1 MARPALVRRLLRV
14 MIVVLVAFTF
24 AAAYLVDNRFLL
36 LLLPPSLTY
45 FLLDAV
51 RDAKHQK
58 ELQKAL
64 DAKRE
69 ARLAAEKQEEER
81 EAKAGSREPKQEGV
95 NYKKTKRAKPA

>member
-1 MARPALVRRLLRV
+1 MVRPGPLRTARNV
-14 MIVVLVAFTF
+14 MIFLLVAFTF
-24 AAAYLVDNRFLL
+24 AAAHFVDNRFLL

-69 ARLAAEKQEEER
+69 ARAAAERQQEER
-81 EAKAGSREPKQEGV
+81 DARAGAREPKQEGV

>member
-1 MARPALVRRLLRV
+1 MVRPALVRTMLRV
-14 MIVVLVAFTF
+14 MVVVLSVFTF
-24 AAAYLVDNRFLL
+24 AAAYFVDNRFLL

-51 RDAKHQK
+51 RDARYQK

-69 ARLAAEKQEEER
+69 ARLAEDRAQEER
-81 EAKAGSREPKQEGV
+81 EARAGTREPRQEGV
-95 NYKKTKRAKPA
+95 NYKKTKRAVAK